1 MSARALCASVSLL
14 SVIACASSTGPRAAY
29 STAVLADGP
38 LAYWRFEETAGVI
51 VNDSSGNGENGNYM
65 TGAALGASVGMARL
79 GAAVLLHTTDDG
91 AVSQSNAWSNATTV
105 SAEAWIQ
112 PDSVTAPED
121 MIIIDKGEV
130 WNLVIDPQGKPAF
143 HLVGDVRASAA
154 AAVQAGQAYH
164 LVGTFG
170 NGIVRLYVNGQLAGE
185 ATTSFNMVTRDNP
198 VHVGRGLTAVR
209 FEFYGVIDEV
219 AIYDKVLSAA
229 AVLRHYNAGR

>member
-1 MSARALCASVSLL
+1 MSAKASFASVSLL
-14 SVIACASSTGPRAAY
+14 SVIACASSTEPRAAY
-29 STAVLADGP
+29 STAVRADRP
-38 LAYWRFEETAGVI
+38 LAYWRFEETAGAI
-51 VNDSSGNGENGNYM
+51 ANDSSGNGANGDYI

-79 GAAVLLHTTDDG
+79 GQAVLLRTTDDG
-91 AVSQSNAWSNATTV
+91 AVSRSNAWSNVTPV

-130 WNLVIDPQGKPAF
+130 WNLVVDPQGKPAF
-143 HLVGDVRASAA
+143 HLVGDVRAGAA
-154 AAVQAGQAYH
+154 APVEAGRAYH

-185 ATTSFNMVTRDNP
+185 ATTSFNVVMRDNP

-219 AIYDKVLSAA
+219 AIYDKVLSAD